1 VIVKTTSDTRSI
13 RFFFGSGGA
22 ANGIAQNGIAYFLL
36 VYYNQVLG
44 LPASSASLVLMIAL
58 FSDAITDPVVGY
70 LSDNWKSRWG
80 RRHPFIY
87 FSIIPMGLFYS
98 LLWNVPSW
106 VVGET
111 ALFFYLLVCIVGFR
125 FALTCFQ
132 IPSMSLAA
140 ELSSDYDE
148 RTRLYG
154 ARTSADWC
162 FGTVMAIVI
171 MAYWLQET
179 AEYSAGVQ
187 NLAGY
192 RESGWVSALFICG
205 SILISALGLHRFIP
219 RLKALENPVPA
230 GLRSFLR
237 QLSEALSERSLRVM
251 IFVTMLNAVAAGAAA
266 ALWIYIAAF
275 FWELSN
281 DQTAWI
287 LGANAIGALI
297 GPYLLPKLAA
307 NSEKKSIAIGLTF
320 SSAFMSTL
328 PVLLRLAGLFPE
340 NGTDALFWILLI
352 HGVADVG
359 LIAMLISI
367 TWSLVSDVV
376 EEAQL
381 TTGRRNEGI
390 TVAGVTF
397 AYKSALGLG
406 AGLSGVILDV
416 VDFPM
421 NASDGVSEK
430 TLFDLGMIFG
440 PVLMA
445 IYFSAAIFL
454 RRYTISRSRH
464 DHAVVELG
472 LARDEEASES

>member
-1 VIVKTTSDTRSI
+1 MSTTLGSDTRSI

-22 ANGIAQNGIAYFLL
+22 AYGIAQNGVAYFLL

-58 FSDAITDPVVGY
+58 FSDAISYPLVGY

-80 RRHPFIY
+80 RRHPFLY
-87 FSIIPMGLFYS
+87 FSVIPIGVSYS

-106 VVGET
+106 VVGES
-111 ALFFYLLVCIVGFR
+111 ALFFYLLICIVCFR
-125 FALTCFQ
+125 LSLTCFQ

-154 ARTSADWC
+154 ARTAADWC
-162 FGTVMAIVI
+162 FGTLMAVAI

-179 AEYSAGVQ
+179 AEFSTGVD

-219 RLKALENPVPA
+219 RLRSLENPVPI
-230 GLRSFLR
+230 GLRSFFR
-237 QLSEALSERSLRVM
+237 QLSDALRERSLRVM
-251 IFVTMLNAVAAGAAA
+251 ILVTTLNAVAAGAAA

-275 FWELSN
+275 FWELSSS
-281 DQTAWI
+281 QTAWV
-287 LGANAIGALI
+287 LVANAVGALI
-297 GPYLLPKLAA
+297 GPYWLARLAA
-307 NSEKKSIAIGLTF
+307 HREKKAVAIGLTL
-320 SSAFMSTL
+320 SSAFVSTL
-328 PVLLRLAGLFPE
+328 PILLRLADLLPDTGS
-340 NGTDALFWILLI
+340 DALFSILLI
-352 HGVADVG
+352 HGGVDVG

-376 EEAQL
+376 EESQL

-397 AYKSALGLG
+397 AYKAALGLG
-406 AGLSGVILDV
+406 AGLAGLILEF

-421 NASDGVSEK
+421 EASAGVPED
-430 TLFDLGMIFG
+430 TLFNLGMMFG

-445 IYFSAAIFL
+445 IYFSAAFFL
-454 RRYTISRSRH
+454 RRYTISRAEH
-464 DHAVVELG
+464 DSAVVRLG
-472 LARDEEASES
+472 LDEADP